1 MMAAG
6 IAGIPDI
13 LSGLAGEIAALFRAE
28 LRLAQ
33 SELSDKIDGVA
44 LACIPA
50 FIGAV
55 IAIPALTALLFAGA
69 WAMVEAG
76 LSTGLSF
83 LIVGVVAV
91 VAAGILF
98 GMTRARLK
106 AINLA
111 PRRTLR
117 QIERDVELV
126 KDQVNAS

>member
-1 MMAAG
+1 M
-6 IAGIPDI
+6 
-13 LSGLAGEIAALFRAE
+13 
-28 LRLAQ
+28 
-33 SELSDKIDGVA
+33 SDKIDGVA

-50 FIGAV
+50 IAGAV
-55 IAIPALTALLFAGA
+55 IAVPALTALLFAGA

-91 VAAGILF
+91 VVAGILF
-98 GMTRARLK
+98 GMTRARLR
-106 AINLA
+106 ALSLT

-117 QIERDVELV
+117 QIERDVDLV